1 MKKTQAKLD
10 ETRFESLGD
19 FTWGLL
25 KELGMLADF
34 ENADWFAEL
43 TETDQIQLCD
53 LIEA

>member
-1 MKKTQAKLD
+1 MQKTQAKLD
-10 ETRFESLGD
+10 ETRLGD
-19 FTWGLL
+19 FTWGVL